1 MKALKSLIRSGD
13 TEKIIFFAGV
23 SRQAEIFVMAANY
36 LQTLDWHKHPD
47 LMKNIVAFYTKV
59 GGSQVVCC
67 AANRQGVELH
77 CVCMRWTITALTQ
90 ITVLTRSRP
99 STSGSSSSTAARTCR
114 I

>member
-1 MKALKSLIRSGD
+1 MALQAGDKVKALKSLIRSGH

-59 GGSQVVCC
+59 G
-67 AANRQGVELH
+67 AIH
-77 CVCMRWTITALTQ
+77 
-90 ITVLTRSRP
+90 VLYCDL
-99 STSGSSSSTAARTCR
+99 AKC
-114 I
+114 

>member
-59 GGSQVVCC
+59 DDELIMLCVEQQFGTKVLSCTASAC
-67 AANRQGVELH
+67 AGPPR
-77 CVCMRWTITALTQ
+77 C
-90 ITVLTRSRP
+90 
-99 STSGSSSSTAARTCR
+99 
-114 I
+114 